1 MRLLDKVALVTGA
14 GGGIGSAIARRF
26 VAEGAKV
33 CLTDLRE
40 DMLAP
45 VVASL
50 PEGTTAMCPG
60 DVTKLDDVR
69 EMVRVA
75 VEFGGKLDVLVNCAG
90 LDTGG
95 DVVTMTEADWERL
108 HAVNLDGPFLTAK
121 VALPEIVAAGGG
133 SIVNV
138 ASLAGLRCVHGM
150 AGYSSSKGGL
160 IMLTKGIA
168 VDYGPKKVRCNAVCP
183 GPVRTGLLDL
193 AMTGFG
199 ERLGLTADQVFER
212 ATSVVP
218 LGRPAHPDEIAA
230 ACLFLASDESS
241 FVTGAELMVDGGLS
255 AVDPFSI
262 GLQHVA
268 LRRD

>member
-1 MRLLDKVALVTGA
+1 MRLRGKVALVTGA
-14 GGGIGSAIARRF
+14 GGGIGSAIVRRF

-33 CLTDLRE
+33 CLTDLRA

-50 PEGTTAMCPG
+50 PEGTTAVCPG

-95 DVVTMTEADWERL
+95 DVVSMTEADWERL

-168 VDYGPKKVRCNAVCP
+168 IDYGPQKVRCNAVCP

-199 ERLGLTADQVFER
+199 ETGGPDGRRGVR
-212 ATSVVP
+212 ACDVGGAA
-218 LGRPAHPDEIAA
+218 GRPAHPDEIAA

-241 FVTGAELMVDGGLS
+241 FVTGSTLMVDGGLS

-262 GLQHVA
+262 GLRHVP